1 MKNFNKLFPALS
13 LGTLLLLTACN
24 GDEESGSA
32 EESTEEK
39 GSISIGMNNWAEN
52 VAVSNMWK
60 IVLEEKGYD
69 VSLEPVEK
77 AILYE
82 GLSSGDLD
90 IGMEIWLPNTDKSFF
105 DKYEE
110 EIEWRETWYEGTDLA
125 LVVPSYMEDIN
136 SIEDLKVNQELF
148 DSEIIGIDP
157 GSSLMGLTEEVVSE
171 YNLDY
176 DLTPSSEPSMIA
188 ELKNRLENEEPIV
201 VTLWKPHWVFAEMDL
216 KILEEPKNI
225 YGDSENILYATR
237 QGLEEDHPEVVEW
250 FDNFMLNDAQLG
262 SLMAEL
268 NEAESEQAGAQ
279 AWIDENQDLINEW
292 IGESE

>member
-1 MKNFNKLFPALS
+1 MKIFKKLFPALL
-13 LGTLLLLTACN
+13 LGMLLLLTACT
-24 GDEESGSA
+24 GDEESAA
-32 EESTEEK
+32 EGESTEEK

-52 VAVSNMWK
+52 IAVSNMWK
-60 IVLEEKGYD
+60 LVLEEKGYD

-110 EIEWRETWYEGTDLA
+110 EIEWRETWYEGTELA

-136 SIEDLKVNQELF
+136 SIEDLKANQELF

-188 ELKNRLENEEPIV
+188 ELKNRIKSEEPIV

-237 QGLEEDHPEVVEW
+237 QGLEDDHPEVVEW

-268 NEAESEQAGAQ
+268 NEADSEQAGAQ
-279 AWIDENQDLINEW
+279 KWIDENQDLINEW